1 SPMPPKTKVDAK
13 KAEADRLQGLVLALL
28 KEEENK
34 YCADC
39 DGKQPR
45 WASWNLGVFICIRCA
60 GIHRNLGVH
69 VSKVKSVNLDSWT
82 AEQCQSMRVMG
93 NAKAKA
99 VYEAELPEHFR
110 RPQTDQQLESFIR
123 AKYEHKRYI
132 LRDWTA
138 PRVDVNEIP
147 AAGEEHRSAHSAAVS
162 ASRTPVGARSF
173 VNNNKAPAAPE
184 LLDMSFASSPAPAAA
199 AAAAP
204 VAPVPSLLDFDFAAP
219 VAPTIAASPPA
230 ATNGDI
236 DDIFGSFVSASP
248 TPALS
253 GATPAPPDPQPSA
266 AAEGLSQITGELSGL
281 TMGAAS
287 LADEKK
293 SNSDI
298 MALFGNMPKAA
309 PAPQPVQQP
318 QHNWGGGLFGGA
330 AAAPQQPQQ
339 QQFPQMQQQQQPQM
353 NMGMQGMN
361 FNASF
366 GMQPTHQ
373 PVQQKLSGGMGDLSG
388 LMMGG
393 NSFASHA
400 PVPQM
405 QPMQQVP
412 QVQPTQPAMPQTT
425 AFDSLSL
432 NSLFPGGLT
441 QASFSNPQTAAA
453 FAAASPFASSPSMM
467 GAGGGLNLDS
477 LL

>member
-1 SPMPPKTKVDAK
+1 PKTKVDAK

-28 KEEENK
+28 REEENK

-99 VYEAELPEHFR
+99 VYEADLPEHFR

-123 AKYEHKRYI
+123 AKYEHKRYM
-132 LRDWTA
+132 LRDWVA
-138 PRVDVNEIP
+138 PRVDISEIP
-147 AAGEEHRSAHSAAVS
+147 AAGEE
-162 ASRTPVGARSF
+162 SRTSA
-173 VNNNKAPAAPE
+173 
-184 LLDMSFASSPAPAAA
+184 LA

-204 VAPVPSLLDFDFAAP
+204 LRAPTGGRVQVANFHTAQSAGPELLDISFNSTPVASAQTAAAPSLLDFDFSAAP
-219 VAPTIAASPPA
+219 TVPTAAAAAPAAS
-230 ATNGDI
+230 NGDI
-236 DDIFGSFVSASP
+236 DDIFGSFVSAGP
-248 TPALS
+248 T
-253 GATPAPPDPQPSA
+253 ATHSNAPPDPQPSA
-266 AAEGLSQITGELSGL
+266 AAGELSQITGELSGL
-281 TMGAAS
+281 TMGAS
-287 LADEKK
+287 IDDKK

-298 MALFGNMPKAA
+298 MALFGNLPKAA
-309 PAPQPVQQP
+309 PPAQQPVQQP

-330 AAAPQQPQQ
+330 AAAAPQLHQ
-339 QQFPQMQQQQQPQM
+339 PQMQQQPRL
-353 NMGMQGMN
+353 NMGMPGVN
-361 FNASF
+361 TSF
-366 GMQPTHQ
+366 GMQQTHQ
-373 PVQQKLSGGMGDLSG
+373 PMQMGGGMGDLSG

-393 NSFASHA
+393 HNGFGA
-400 PVPQM
+400 PTAVPQM
-405 QPMQQVP
+405 QPMQQ
-412 QVQPTQPAMPQTT
+412 QQMPQMMPVQQPPMQQTN

-432 NSLFPGGLT
+432 NSLFPGGLS
-441 QASFSNPQTAAA
+441 QASFANPQTAAA
-453 FAAASPFASSPSMM
+453 FAAASPFASPSSMM
-467 GAGGGLNLDS
+467 GGGGGLNLDS